1 MSGDERGLALF
12 VIGVS
17 STESWKLVRTM
28 KNISNQLAS
37 LLSRAGIFVGAWM
50 ATAAYAVNDLPG
62 GPAVNQLNLHPAATK
77 IAEEQQWLHWFM
89 LIICTVIFVAVFAVM
104 FYSIWKHRKSVGH
117 KPATFTE
124 SITVE
129 VVWTAVPFLI
139 VILMALPA
147 TKVLVAQK
155 DTTNADLTIKAT
167 GYQWKW
173 GYDYIKGEGEG
184 LSYISTLDSGQRAM
198 SDAGK
203 PEGDNYLLKVDNPLV
218 VPVGQKVRVI
228 TTANDVIHAFA
239 VPAFGIKQ
247 DAIPGFVRDTWFR
260 AEKTGDFYG
269 QCQELCGKEHAYM
282 PIHVKVLSA
291 ADYAA
296 WVQVE
301 KKKQAAKAD
310 DPAKV
315 WALDDLSKRGE
326 KVYAA
331 NCAACHQATGQA
343 AGAIKALDGSA
354 VVLDADKT
362 KQIAVLLN
370 GQNNGAMPAWKQ
382 LSDTEIAAVI
392 TYTKNNWSNKTG
404 QIVQPAEVLAAR
416 K

>member
-1 MSGDERGLALF
+1 
-12 VIGVS
+12 
-17 STESWKLVRTM
+17 M
-28 KNISNQLAS
+28 KNISNQLAT
-37 LLSRAGIFVGAWM
+37 LLSRAGVFAGAWV
-50 ATAAYAVNDLPG
+50 ATAAHAVNDLPG
-62 GPAVNQLNLHPAATK
+62 GPAVNQLNLHPAVTK

-89 LIICTVIFVAVFAVM
+89 LILCTVIFIAVFAVM

-129 VVWTAVPFLI
+129 VVWTAVPFII

-155 DTTNADLTIKAT
+155 DTTNADLTVKVT

-173 GYDYIKGEGEG
+173 GYDYINGQGEG
-184 LSYISTLDSGQRAM
+184 LSYISTLDSSHRAM

-203 PEGDNYLLKVDNPLV
+203 PAGDNYLLKVDYPLV

-291 ADYAA
+291 EEYSA
-296 WVQVE
+296 WVATE
-301 KKKQAAKAD
+301 KKKQLAKAD
-310 DPAKV
+310 DPSKV
-315 WALDDLSKRGE
+315 WALDDLTKRGE
-326 KVYAA
+326 KVYAS
-331 NCAACHQATGQA
+331 NCIACHQA
-343 AGAIKALDGSA
+343 AGKVAGSIKALDGSSI
-354 VVLDADKT
+354 VLDADKS
-362 KQIAVLLN
+362 KQIAILLN
-370 GQNNGAMPAWKQ
+370 GAGNGAMPAWKQ
-382 LSDTEIAAVI
+382 LSDTDIAAVV

-404 QIVQPAEVLAAR
+404 QIVQPADVLAAR